1 VDAPLAEQPPASPRP
16 TIAPPPTAST
26 RDSVVAIAA
35 RLTLVAYLTLAD
47 IHTLLDP
54 ESWNVFAGLTLA
66 IHEGGH
72 LLFSPLGQ
80 WLMVAGGSLTQ
91 ILAPVTAALL
101 FLRRGDRYG
110 VAIVGTWI
118 TYSLTNL
125 ATYIGDARAMALP
138 LVGFSDDPIHDWHYL
153 LDSVHLLAYDTRLAL
168 LVRDLA
174 WVTLVA
180 SVVLAAVVLSQQARG
195 QRATAPAGPA
205 DDAPGA

>member
-1 VDAPLAEQPPASPRP
+1 VDRS
-16 TIAPPPTAST
+16 PPPQTTPLPSDPAT
-26 RDSVVAIAA
+26 PGRLALIA
-35 RLTLVAYLTLAD
+35 RLALLVYLTYAD
-47 IHTLLDP
+47 VHTLLDA
-54 ESWNVFAGLTLA
+54 ESWNVYAGLTLA

-174 WVTLVA
+174 WLTLVA
-180 SVVLAAVVLSQQARG
+180 SVVLATVVLSQQARG
-195 QRATAPAGPA
+195 QPAPAPTAPADG
-205 DDAPGA
+205 APGA

>member
-1 VDAPLAEQPPASPRP
+1 MDRS
-16 TIAPPPTAST
+16 PPPQTTPLPSDPAT
-26 RDSVVAIAA
+26 PGRIALLA
-35 RLTLVAYLTLAD
+35 RLALLVYLTYAD
-47 IHTLLDP
+47 VHTLLDA
-54 ESWNVFAGLTLA
+54 ESWNVYAGLTLA

-174 WVTLVA
+174 WLTLVA
-180 SVVLAAVVLSQQARG
+180 SVVLATVVLSQQARG
-195 QRATAPAGPA
+195 QPAPAPTAPADG
-205 DDAPGA
+205 APGA

>member
-1 VDAPLAEQPPASPRP
+1 VDRS
-16 TIAPPPTAST
+16 PPPQTTPLPSDPAT
-26 RDSVVAIAA
+26 PGRLALIA
-35 RLTLVAYLTLAD
+35 RLALLVYLTYAD
-47 IHTLLDP
+47 VHTLLDA
-54 ESWNVFAGLTLA
+54 ESWNVYAGLTLA

-174 WVTLVA
+174 WLKLVA
-180 SVVLAAVVLSQQARG
+180 SVVLATVVLSQQARG
-195 QRATAPAGPA
+195 QPAPAPTAPADG
-205 DDAPGA
+205 APGA

>member
-1 VDAPLAEQPPASPRP
+1 VDRS
-16 TIAPPPTAST
+16 PPPQTTPLPSDPAT
-26 RDSVVAIAA
+26 PGRLALIA
-35 RLTLVAYLTLAD
+35 RLALLVYLTYAD
-47 IHTLLDP
+47 VHTLPDA
-54 ESWNVFAGLTLA
+54 ESWNVYAGLTLA

-174 WVTLVA
+174 WLTLVA
-180 SVVLAAVVLSQQARG
+180 SVVLATVVLSQQARG
-195 QRATAPAGPA
+195 QPAPAPTAPADG
-205 DDAPGA
+205 APGA

>member
-1 VDAPLAEQPPASPRP
+1 VDRS
-16 TIAPPPTAST
+16 PPPQTTPLPSDPAT
-26 RDSVVAIAA
+26 PGRLALIA
-35 RLTLVAYLTLAD
+35 RLALLVYLTYAD
-47 IHTLLDP
+47 VHTLLDA
-54 ESWNVFAGLTLA
+54 ESWNVYAGLTLA

-174 WVTLVA
+174 WLTLVA
-180 SVVLAAVVLSQQARG
+180 SVVLATVVLSQQARG
-195 QRATAPAGPA
+195 QPAPAPTAPA